1 MILLLSSL
9 AREAIPFPENTRSP
23 TFLLSGQLTHLRS
36 GALTMRRLPDRV
48 DPGRDGLWGEE
59 KAPDWPRL
67 GNLLT
72 KLRRAAVAGL
82 RRLVVVVV
90 LVGESRD
97 LYLESRGCCEANAP
111 TRIREYHEQICP
123 AASEENSY
131 FTRTLFCL
139 STCPSFSTT
148 DFFK

>member
-1 MILLLSSL
+1 M
-9 AREAIPFPENTRSP
+9 
-23 TFLLSGQLTHLRS
+23 G
-36 GALTMRRLPDRV
+36 G
-48 DPGRDGLWGEE
+48 E

-82 RRLVVVVV
+82 RRLVVVV

-111 TRIREYHEQICP
+111 THIREYHEQICP

-131 FTRTLFCL
+131 FHSAPLL
-139 STCPSFSTT
+139 SVNLPFPFHDRLLNEVARFHMPSVRKETI
-148 DFFK
+148 